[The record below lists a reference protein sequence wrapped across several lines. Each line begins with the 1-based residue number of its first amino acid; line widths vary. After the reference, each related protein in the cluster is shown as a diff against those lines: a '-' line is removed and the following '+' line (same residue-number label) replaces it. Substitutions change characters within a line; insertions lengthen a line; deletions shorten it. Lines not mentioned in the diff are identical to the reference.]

1 MSRIATCIL
10 MSFVALAIVALAL
23 LVNWIKA
30 RARTPGADR
39 AREAHRHARPA
50 AFV

>member
-1 MSRIATCIL
+1 

-23 LVNWIKA
+23 AVNWIKA

-39 AREAHRHARPA
+39 AGEAHRHARPA

>member
-10 MSFVALAIVALAL
+10 LSFVALAIVAVALA
-23 LVNWIKA
+23 VNWIKA
-30 RARTPGADR
+30 RARTPSADR
-39 AREAHRHARPA
+39 TRDAHRHARPA

>member
-1 MSRIATCIL
+1 MSRIATCVL
-10 MSFVALAIVALAL
+10 FSVMALAIVALAL

-30 RARTPGADR
+30 SARTPGADR